1 MMPTCPPRGV
11 YAPVVAFFHED
22 ETLDLQAL
30 EEHVTRLAK
39 SELAGLV
46 IQGSNGEAP
55 HLLHSER
62 QKVIATASA
71 ILKQHGKKDAVIIAG
86 CGAQSTRETI
96 QLCTEAEES
105 GADFALILSPSYW
118 AGAMQKPAIEK
129 FFSDVATFSP
139 IPILLY
145 NFPAVTSGIDLDSDT
160 IATLVALNSKIVGCK
175 LTCGNVGK
183 LHRIAHDA
191 RISAPCSVFAGKSDF
206 FLHGLVAGS
215 NGVIAA
221 AANLVPKVHV
231 KLLEHYD
238 AGRLKEAQ
246 DIQTKLS
253 DADWALVQLGVAGL
267 KAALSR
273 YYGYGGGRS
282 RRPLGLVESARFEGK
297 TDLILR
303 TVVDLENSL

>member
-1 MMPTCPPRGV
+1 M
-11 YAPVVAFFHED
+11 
-22 ETLDLQAL
+22 
-30 EEHVTRLAK
+30 
-39 SELAGLV
+39 
-46 IQGSNGEAP
+46 
-55 HLLHSER
+55 
-62 QKVIATASA
+62 
-71 ILKQHGKKDAVIIAG
+71 
-86 CGAQSTRETI
+86 
-96 QLCTEAEES
+96 
-105 GADFALILSPSYW
+105 
-118 AGAMQKPAIEK
+118 
-129 FFSDVATFSP
+129 
-139 IPILLY
+139 
-145 NFPAVTSGIDLDSDT
+145 
-160 IATLVALNSKIVGCK
+160 
-175 LTCGNVGK
+175 
-183 LHRIAHDA
+183 
-191 RISAPCSVFAGKSDF
+191 FAGKSDF